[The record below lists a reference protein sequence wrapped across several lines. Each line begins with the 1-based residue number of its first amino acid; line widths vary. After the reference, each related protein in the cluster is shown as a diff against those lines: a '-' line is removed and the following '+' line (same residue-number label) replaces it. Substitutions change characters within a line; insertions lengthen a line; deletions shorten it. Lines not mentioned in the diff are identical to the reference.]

1 MTVNDGS
8 NDDDDNNDNNDD
20 GDEAIWESLDSDA
33 AVVLLCASAR
43 AARTKCTLHV
53 VLWRR
58 CPTAIGFAERVSRRL
73 LRKRPRE
80 SWLLQNKF
88 TRLILNASRKSKM
101 LVVVMTSKKTTQ
113 MKIKLANE
121 TLFYTYFGACSD
133 WLMNRSRT

>member
-1 MTVNDGS
+1 MAATTTAICNG
-8 NDDDDNNDNNDD
+8 NNDD
-20 GDEAIWESLDSDA
+20 HEAIWESLDSDA

-58 CPTAIGFAERVSRRL
+58 CTTAIGSAERASRRL

-88 TRLILNASRKSKM
+88 TRLILNARRKSKM
-101 LVVVMTSKKTTQ
+101 FVVVMTTKKTTQ
-113 MKIKLANE
+113 MKIKLAYE
-121 TLFYTYFGACSD
+121 TL
-133 WLMNRSRT
+133 

>member
-8 NDDDDNNDNNDD
+8 NDDDNNDNNDD
-20 GDEAIWESLDSDA
+20 HEAIWESLDSDA

-58 CPTAIGFAERVSRRL
+58 CPTAIG
-73 LRKRPRE
+73 

-88 TRLILNASRKSKM
+88 TKLILNARRKSKI
-101 LVVVMTSKKTTQ
+101 LVVAMTTKTTTQ
-113 MKIKLANE
+113 MKIKFAYE
-121 TLFYTYFGACSD
+121 TP
-133 WLMNRSRT
+133 